1 MISSLHA
8 YLPRNRRMIMWVS
21 NNYYRYPIWTFCNWI
36 PVNGYPCDLHV
47 NYACFNG
54 FLRNVSYSFQ
64 NCEKRCWRFYS
75 KEVLKRHFLFQ
86 NLLQIWLI
94 SNNYW
99 TSCGTISI
107 TNLILDLITLLRSFW
122 EAHENDS
129 HLVHVYH
136 SVTTCPKGKL

>member
-99 TSCGTISI
+99 TSCGTIQGVI
-107 TNLILDLITLLRSFW
+107 VLQIGLTLHAYPILKLLTPLLPELYSTWSNF
-122 EAHENDS
+122 H
-129 HLVHVYH
+129 Y
-136 SVTTCPKGKL
+136 